1 MPMSMATE
9 QDLSICLPDIQ
20 IPPAWERLTLE
31 GLSGPLMVIGA
42 TDTGKSTFA
51 RYLYCRLCRF
61 HERVAFVDGD
71 VGQSSLGPPTTMTLV
86 VRQPGEET
94 FPPSG
99 PRYRVFIGDCSPRGH
114 LLSTVIGL
122 YKLVRR
128 AQDLGTTAIVVD
140 TTGLVD
146 RAQAGGV
153 LKQAKVELIRPAV
166 VYALQ
171 RGTELEYM
179 LLPLRRS
186 RRTRVVDL
194 PISPAVRPRDVATRR
209 AHRAEMFR
217 RYFEGAGLLE
227 VPWGRMAVFP
237 APTFRPGRLV
247 ALEDVEGFAL
257 ALGVVVEI
265 DPRARTVRLRTPLPT
280 LDGVDAIR
288 LGSLSLDPDTGQEV
302 AR

>member
-1 MPMSMATE
+1 MAIETFH
-9 QDLSICLPDIQ
+9 LPDIEV
-20 IPPAWERLTLE
+20 PPAWERLNVD
-31 GLSGPLMVIGA
+31 GLAGPLMVIGG

-51 RYLYCRLCRF
+51 RYLYHRLCRL
-61 HERVAFVDGD
+61 HDRVAFIDGD
-71 VGQSSLGPPTTMTLV
+71 VGQATLGPPTTMTLV
-86 VRQPGEET
+86 VRSPGEEG

-114 LLSTVIGL
+114 LLATVIGL
-122 YKLVRR
+122 HKLVRR
-128 AQDLGTTAIVVD
+128 AADLGATVTIID
-140 TTGLVD
+140 TTGLID

-153 LKQAKVELIRPAV
+153 LKQAKVELIRPQV
-166 VYALQ
+166 VFALQ

-186 RRTRVVDL
+186 GRTRVVDV
-194 PISPAVRPRDVATRR
+194 PMAPAVRSRDVSRRR

-217 RYFEGAGLLE
+217 RYFADAGVLE

-237 APTFRPGRLV
+237 APTFRPGQLV
-247 ALEDVEGFAL
+247 ALEDAEGFAL
-257 ALGVVVEI
+257 ALGVVTEV
-265 DPRARTVRLRTPLPT
+265 DPRARTVRLRTPAAT

-288 LGSLSLDPDTGQEV
+288 LGSLSLDPETGQEV